1 MVFVKQ
7 TVITPYGKGIV
18 EQVTEGK
25 ITVRPSN
32 WLLANDQQPIFYMN
46 PKDVKPFFNIGDR
59 IKCAFGFGV
68 IDSIRDVDGIYV
80 ATLTNWAL
88 ADGKSPTLYLNE
100 QALTKE
106 VVEKEKKPEKKL
118 IGFNDVYPQSL
129 QIKDSAK
136 DLFQEKRYTEA
147 KIKYLEALEKMR
159 VIIYQI
165 YLDVFLM
172 SFFQTIETE
181 LSNDEKAKFVE
192 MSVFSHSNLAL
203 CAFYESDFSE
213 CIRYGESVSFFSAS
227 YDFDLILEIIQT
239 INLIEAIEK
248 QDNSNV
254 LLVALQ
260 ANGTTAEKL
269 KDQKAKVWRIVAKAE
284 VKRQNYEKAQEILK
298 SAIAIS
304 SNEKMKKELNDLLV
318 DVTKKLSLVKKKE
331 KSMWQKA
338 FKKGSEEPAEEIT
351 PPPSPTKLNPP
362 SANGHSFSISA
373 NGISDNKINQ
383 DVDEGLNKLF
393 PQAAKK
399 PKSQKSETKEINQQL
414 ITSNWSNSFLNTAFL
429 AVAVGTL
436 LGGIFYF
443 SAKRIR
449 R

>member
-46 PKDVKPFFNIGDR
+46 PKDVKPFFNVGDQ

-68 IDSIRDVDGIYV
+68 IDSIRDGDGIYV

-106 VVEKEKKPEKKL
+106 VAEKEKKPEKKL

-129 QIKDSAK
+129 QIKDTAK

-159 VIIYQI
+159 
-165 YLDVFLM
+165 
-172 SFFQTIETE
+172 TIETE

-213 CIRYGESVSFFSAS
+213 CIRYGES
-227 YDFDLILEIIQT
+227 T

-351 PPPSPTKLNPP
+351 PPLSPTKLNPP
-362 SANGHSFSISA
+362 STNGHSFSTSA
-373 NGISDNKINQ
+373 NGISENKINQ

-399 PKSQKSETKEINQQL
+399 PKSQKSETKENSQQL

>member
-1 MVFVKQ
+1 MVM
-7 TVITPYGKGIV
+7 
-18 EQVTEGK
+18 E
-25 ITVRPSN
+25 SM
-32 WLLANDQQPIFYMN
+32 LH
-46 PKDVKPFFNIGDR
+46 
-59 IKCAFGFGV
+59 
-68 IDSIRDVDGIYV
+68 SIRDVDGIYV

-106 VVEKEKKPEKKL
+106 VAEKEKKPEKKL

-129 QIKDSAK
+129 QIKDTAK

-159 VIIYQI
+159 
-165 YLDVFLM
+165 
-172 SFFQTIETE
+172 TIETE
-181 LSNDEKAKFVE
+181 LSNDEKASLLKF
-192 MSVFSHSNLAL
+192 L

-213 CIRYGESVSFFSAS
+213 CIRYGES
-227 YDFDLILEIIQT
+227 T

-351 PPPSPTKLNPP
+351 PPLSPTKLNPP
-362 SANGHSFSISA
+362 STNGHSFTSA
-373 NGISDNKINQ
+373 NGISENKINQ

-399 PKSQKSETKEINQQL
+399 PKSQKSETKENSQQL